1 MAGNVNRDGMGTA
14 KRQNRDDVRA
24 RAVYLWCHVGKK

>member
-24 RAVYLWCHVGKK
+24 RAVYL